1 MTFSYT
7 AYGFVLY
14 KWTVLRISQIDS
26 ITFAHMQHLQQTGAC
41 VVCHE
46 GLDGK
51 AESPTIRYIHMF
63 AYDMYIRA
71 YGEGGRGEGRQEG
84 RAGGRGGQIE
94 GGDGG
99 RYSQVIGGNE
109 SMVERGMA
117 ASRQIPSGFSTC
129 QEILAVVF
137 ERTLALPGGI
147 MTVVHTSPAR
157 QSYC

>member
-51 AESPTIRYIHMF
+51 AESPTIRYIYMF
-63 AYDMYIRA
+63 VYDMYI
-71 YGEGGRGEGRQEG
+71 YIYIYIYVFVHMG
-84 RAGGRGGQIE
+84 RAIGGKEDRKAGRVK
-94 GGDGG
+94 GGDKLRVG
-99 RYSQVIGGNE
+99 
-109 SMVERGMA
+109 MVE
-117 ASRQIPSGFSTC
+117 
-129 QEILAVVF
+129 
-137 ERTLALPGGI
+137 GI
-147 MTVVHTSPAR
+147 HR
-157 QSYC
+157 